1 MDPTAIPIRDI
12 RYPNELDWW
21 PLAIG
26 WWLVIIIVF
35 LTAVFL
41 GYKLYKRWLNN
52 HARRIALRE
61 LKIIKDN
68 FRLTNDAVVLL
79 QELSTLLR
87 RAILA
92 YSPRNKMAGL
102 VGEQWL
108 IFLDQG
114 LDEKFFSQ
122 GIGKQLTSVPYR
134 NKDAFE
140 LKDMSALL
148 NIVKLRIETPISQKD
163 VN

>member
-1 MDPTAIPIRDI
+1 
-12 RYPNELDWW
+12 
-21 PLAIG
+21 
-26 WWLVIIIVF
+26 
-35 LTAVFL
+35 
-41 GYKLYKRWLNN
+41 
-52 HARRIALRE
+52 
-61 LKIIKDN
+61 
-68 FRLTNDAVVLL
+68 
-79 QELSTLLR
+79 
-87 RAILA
+87 
-92 YSPRNKMAGL
+92 L